1 MNNPDTDNTRYTI
14 HRTMVRENRRDNQV
28 WTIQTPTTLG
38 TQYTEQRLEK
48 TDQLD
53 LGNVLTVWY
62 SLFFICMYYHT
73 FDTSDTTL

>member
-1 MNNPDTDNTRYTI
+1 MNYPDTDNTGYTI
-14 HRTMVRENRRDNQV
+14 HITKVRENRFGNQV

-73 FDTSDTTL
+73 FDISDTTF

>member
-1 MNNPDTDNTRYTI
+1 MNKTDTDNIGYTI

-62 SLFFICMYYHT
+62 SLFFISMYYHT